1 MSITYN
7 SQEAKQEKKPTPF
20 QNFTYDTETNGGCL
34 NKFEEVSKLILTVSN
49 DIEELGNQYTA
60 LQGKYDKFS
69 DFNEQMNSNKTSLRS
84 SVDSIK
90 KGFDELIKKLQTQ
103 VSALQANDASLITE
117 LEGIEKL
124 ISNSKDQ
131 DKTISDSRTKN
142 DGSSSSSGKSDE
154 DKAKAV
160 DDVINGKYGSGEE
173 RKEALRKAGF
183 DPDEIQ
189 KMVNN
194 KLNGGGSSSSG
205 DTGKTETPESGSGD
219 SSQTERPEEPKDT
232 GNNESGYK
240 TGTNGVPAVDENGL
254 IVRTQ
259 SQAGQDVINKLYH
272 DIDSTKP
279 ASVGSVRAQGTHSAE
294 LDAMIDNLSA
304 EECAW
309 VLSRIENEGFGQSG
323 AGYSTA
329 TPESHQAFIEQ
340 QLYGRFGGDIH
351 NLLKAW
357 GTFSYGGY

>member
-183 DPDEIQ
+183 DPNEIQ
-189 KMVNN
+189 KMVND
-194 KLNGGGSSSSG
+194 KLKGGGSSS
-205 DTGKTETPESGSGD
+205 SGD
-219 SSQTERPEEPKDT
+219 SSQTERPDAPKDGNEEAGYVPT
-232 GNNESGYK
+232 GADDHSGTYN
-240 TGTNGVPAVDENGL
+240 GPVLNSTNGRIQGPSGEETYYNLDMSK
-254 IVRTQ
+254 IVAA
-259 SQAGQDVINKLYH
+259 SQPGGWIYN
-272 DIDSTKP
+272 
-279 ASVGSVRAQGTHSAE
+279 
-294 LDAMIDNLSA
+294 DAKAHGNEGNLSSNY
-304 EECAW
+304 W
-309 VLSRIENEGFGQSG
+309 VREDGCKMMGDYIMVAADLNVHPRGSIVQTSLGPGIVVDTGDFAKTNHNQLDI
-323 AGYSTA
+323 A
-329 TPESHQAFIEQ
+329 TT
-340 QLYGRFGGDIH
+340 
-351 NLLKAW
+351 W
-357 GTFSYGGY
+357 